1 MNWFN
6 AGLVSHGVRLTEAGP
21 LLGPDPDWA
30 GDNFN
35 PARAYRSLTSQGDRS
50 LEPLEQDRMFEIAAW
65 QYDSNPLA
73 HRIIELLVDFV
84 VGEGFT
90 YKAGNDALQEVL
102 DEFWN
107 DPINAWPIK
116 QFKRVR
122 QLFLFGEATW
132 PAFVRASDGRVRLGY
147 IDPANIKRVTTDP
160 NNAEILTTVQLKSR
174 QGVEPPPIPIIR
186 RDEAERSS
194 TQGLLVGQRTLGED
208 GPVGTFFFAINN
220 LSNAARGRSDLLCS
234 FDWLDL
240 YDKFLFGQAERATY
254 YTDMLWDVT
263 LDDMSEDQIKGW
275 LTRNTIPRGSS
286 MRAHNQKV
294 HWQAIAPDLHATD
307 VSEQARTMRMQ
318 TMISNGFPEAW
329 IFTGAD
335 TNRSTLDA
343 QGLPVLKSLSK
354 RQKEV
359 KAMVQYILEFVRD
372 CAIQAGR
379 LPRDMD
385 DETRKITVEASEVST
400 PDLAQAAS
408 TLKDVTAAALVGE
421 QQHYFTKAEAAMLC
435 RRVGGEL
442 GVELPPLP
450 EGLPEEAQEIPEEP
464 EPETVADEPIPLPLT
479 RAQAIAQGGGQ
490 PRAGL
495 NGRDRVGTGREP
507 RNGR

>member
-1 MNWFN
+1 MSWMQTW
-6 AGLVSHGVRLTEAGP
+6 LTSQGVRLTEAGP

-73 HRIIELLVDFV
+73 HRMIEILVDFV

-102 DEFWN
+102 DEFWH

-122 QLFLFGEATW
+122 QLFIFGESIW

-147 IDPANIKRVTTDP
+147 IDPANVKHVAIDP
-160 NNAEILTTVQLKSR
+160 NNAEILTAVHLKSR
-174 QGVEPPPIPIIR
+174 QGLEPPPIPIIHV
-186 RDEAERSS
+186 DEQERSP
-194 TQGLLVGQRTLGED
+194 THGLLIGTRGVSDER
-208 GPVGTFFFAINN
+208 PVGTFFFAINN

-240 YDKFLFGQAERATY
+240 YDRFLFGQAERATY

-263 LDDMSEDQIKGW
+263 LDNMSEDQIKAW
-275 LTRNTIPRGSS
+275 LARNSIPRGSS
-286 MRAHNQKV
+286 MRAHNQNV

-307 VSEQARTMRMQ
+307 ISEQARTMRMQ

-329 IFTGAD
+329 VFSGAD
-335 TNRSTLDA
+335 TNRSTLDS
-343 QGLPVLKSLSK
+343 QSLPILKSLSK

-359 KAMVQYILEFVRD
+359 KAMMQSILEFVRD
-372 CAIQAGR
+372 QAILAGR
-379 LPRDMD
+379 LPKTLNN
-385 DETRKITVEASEVST
+385 EAKQITVEASEVST
-400 PDLAQAAS
+400 PDLAQAAT
-408 TLKDVTAAALVGE
+408 TLKDVTAAVLVGE
-421 QQHYFTKAEAAMLC
+421 QQHYFTKAEAASLA
-435 RRVGGEL
+435 RRVAAEL
-442 GVELPPLP
+442 GIELPPLP
-450 EGLPEEAQEIPEEP
+450 EGLPEEAQTIPEAPKPEILP
-464 EPETVADEPIPLPLT
+464 EPQTPLQLD
-479 RAQAIAQGGGQ
+479 QARGLAAASRQRPGGV
-490 PRAGL
+490 L
-495 NGRDRVGTGREP
+495 GRDVTEREQ
-507 RNGR
+507 RYSR